1 MVDKTSRELP
11 HDPRPSLHRP
21 QQHPTSVRR
30 NRSPVEP
37 GHQVTTTLGV
47 KPEGFLDT
55 LCRHRAVLLFRQQSC
70 SPSALCLKENSPFKF
85 YGEKSGLGSSQGG
98 ILYPVRMSGPKAG
111 VSAAGAVVAALL

>member
-1 MVDKTSRELP
+1 QVVHRVLDGLRVAMVDKASRELP
-11 HDPRPSLHRP
+11 HDLRPSLHPP

-30 NRSPVEP
+30 DRSPIEP
-37 GHQVTTTLGV
+37 GHHLTSTLGV

-85 YGEKSGLGSSQGG
+85 YGAKSG
-98 ILYPVRMSGPKAG
+98 RGPRPPG
-111 VSAAGAVVAALL
+111 RESRV